1 MTDAIGNRV
10 RLAPGFIPIPLDMP
24 RPLLAYG
31 RYWFL
36 DVWKETHTAG
46 FVLVIENDDTHGHI
60 PPTIHIPHAYT
71 DWT

>member
-1 MTDAIGNRV
+1 MGRIIAG
-10 RLAPGFIPIPLDMP
+10 IPIPTNLQ

-36 DVWKETHTAG
+36 DVWKAKHTAG
-46 FVLVIENDDTHGHI
+46 FVLVIEANGTHGHI
-60 PPTIHIPHAYT
+60 PPAVRIPEAFT

>member
-1 MTDAIGNRV
+1 MGMVIA
-10 RLAPGFIPIPLDMP
+10 FIPIPLDMP

-36 DVWKETHTAG
+36 DVWKETHTTG